1 MNKLKNS
8 THQAPASATHAQ
20 NINLPFI
27 SIHPRKVIPDVGQDD
42 SKGNHPNQSG
52 SPNMNHRS
60 HKQNPPMDEARTS
73 RN

>member
-8 THQAPASATHAQ
+8 THHAPANATHAQ
-20 NINLPFI
+20 NISLFFI
-27 SIHPRKVIPDVGQDD
+27 SIHPQIMILVAGRDD

-52 SPNMNHRS
+52 SPNKNHKS